1 MPWKYGSVTLREGS
15 SWTDDNGIKH
25 PTNWGIWTDTYKKNV
40 MGLTWV
46 EPPKTFDDE
55 YYFGWNADESALL
68 PKPLAD
74 LKTNK
79 ISLARQIVQNDLS
92 ESDWYVTRKYER
104 DVAIPSEVSAYR
116 TAVLTNYTSLQ
127 SAINSASDI
136 DELKA
141 LYTSTAGASQDAKS
155 IDATSSSV
163 VSISNN
169 TITINGHGFVNDEAV
184 SYSVGLNSDNNRA
197 AVIGGLI
204 NGYTYFVHSA
214 TTNTFK
220 LSESHS
226 NCGDASAVNISA
238 LSSDGTKQTFT
249 SLGKYGKGQTS
260 PDKNAT
266 KYDGS

>member
-1 MPWKYGSVTLREGS
+1 MPWKYGSVTLKEGK

-25 PTNWGIWTDTYKKNV
+25 PTNWTVWTETYKKNV
-40 MGLTWV
+40 IGLTWV
-46 EPPKTFDDE
+46 DSPKTFDNE

-74 LKTNK
+74 IKTNK
-79 ISLARQIVQNDLS
+79 ISLARQIVKNDLS

-104 DVAIPSEVSAYR
+104 DIAIPSEVSAYR

-141 LYTSTAGASQDAKS
+141 LYIPTAGASQDPKS

-163 VSISNN
+163 VSTSDD

-184 SYSVGLNSDNNRA
+184 HYAVGLNSDDKSA

-204 NGYTYFVHSA
+204 NRYVYFVHSA

-226 NCGDASAVNISA
+226 DCGDAAAVNIPS
-238 LSSDGTKQTFT
+238 LSSDGTAQTFT
-249 SLGKYGKGQTS
+249 SYGKYGKGRTS
-260 PDKNAT
+260 PDKTAT

>member
-1 MPWKYGSVTLREGS
+1 MPWKYGSVTLKEGS

-104 DVAIPSEVSAYR
+104 DIAIPSEISAYR
-116 TAVLTNYTSLQ
+116 TAILTNYTSLQ

-141 LYTSTAGASQDAKS
+141 LYTSTAGASQDAKN

-163 VSISNN
+163 VSTSNN

-184 SYSVGLNSDNNRA
+184 HYEVGLNSDDKSA

-204 NGYTYFVHSA
+204 DRYVYFVHSA

-226 NCGDASAVNISA
+226 NCGDAAAVNITS
-238 LSSDGTKQTFT
+238 LSSDGTAQTFT
-249 SLGKYGKGQTS
+249 SYGKYGKGRTF
-260 PDKNAT
+260 PDKTAS

>member
-1 MPWKYGSVTLREGS
+1 MPWKYGSVTLKEGS

-25 PTNWGIWTDTYKKNV
+25 PTNWAIWTDNYKKDV

-46 EPPKTFDDE
+46 DPPKTFNEE

-68 PKPLAD
+68 PKPLTD
-74 LKTNK
+74 LKISK
-79 ISLARQIVQNDLS
+79 ITSARRTVQSDLS
-92 ESDWYVTRKYER
+92 RSDWYITRKYER

-141 LYTSTAGASQDAKS
+141 LYIPTAGASQDAKS

-163 VSISNN
+163 VSTSDN

-184 SYSVGLNSDNNRA
+184 YYSVGVNSDDDPA

-204 NGYTYFVHSA
+204 NRYVYFVHSA

-226 NCGDASAVNISA
+226 DCGDAAAVNITS
-238 LSSDGTKQTFT
+238 LSSDGTAQTFT
-249 SLGKYGKGQTS
+249 SYGKYGKGRTS
-260 PDKNAT
+260 PDKTAT

>member
-1 MPWKYGSVTLREGS
+1 MPWKYGSVTLKEGS
-15 SWTDDNGIKH
+15 SWTDDNGVKH
-25 PTNWGIWTDTYKKNV
+25 PTNWAIWTETYKKNV
-40 MGLTWV
+40 IGLTWV
-46 EPPKTFDDE
+46 DPPKTFDSE
-55 YYFGWNADESALL
+55 YYFGWNSDESALL

-74 LKTNK
+74 LKTSKLSFAREK
-79 ISLARQIVQNDLS
+79 IQSELS
-92 ESDWYVTRKYER
+92 ETDWYVTRKYER
-104 DVAIPSEVSAYR
+104 DIAIPSEVSAYR

-141 LYTSTAGASQDAKS
+141 LYTSTNGASQDSKI

-163 VSISNN
+163 VSTSDN

-184 SYSVGLNSDNNRA
+184 SYNVAVNSDDSPA

-204 NGYTYFVHSA
+204 DRYTYFVHSA

-226 NCGDASAVNISA
+226 DCGDAAAVNITS
-238 LSSDGTKQTFT
+238 LSSDGTAQTFI
-249 SLGKYGKGQTS
+249 SYGKYGKGQTF

>member
-1 MPWKYGSVTLREGS
+1 MPWKYGSVTLKEGS
-15 SWTDDNGIKH
+15 SWTDDNGIRH
-25 PTNWGIWTDTYKKNV
+25 PTNWGIWTDTYKKDV

-46 EPPKTFDDE
+46 DPPKTFDEE

-74 LKTNK
+74 LKISK
-79 ISLARQIVQNDLS
+79 ITSARRTVQSDLS
-92 ESDWYVTRKYER
+92 RSDWYVTRKYER

-141 LYTSTAGASQDAKS
+141 IYETTNGASQDAKS
-155 IDATSSSV
+155 IDATSSGV
-163 VSISNN
+163 VSTSNN

-184 SYSVGLNSDNNRA
+184 LYDVGINSDKEEA

-204 NGYTYFVHSA
+204 NRLTYFVHSA

-260 PDKNAT
+260 PNKNAT

>member
-104 DVAIPSEVSAYR
+104 DIAIPSEISAYR
-116 TAVLTNYTSLQ
+116 TAILTNYTSLQ

-141 LYTSTAGASQDAKS
+141 LYTSTAGASQDAKN

-163 VSISNN
+163 VSTSNN

-184 SYSVGLNSDNNRA
+184 TYSVGINSDKEEA

-204 NGYTYFVHSA
+204 NRFTYFVHSA

-238 LSSDGTKQTFT
+238 LSSDGTAQTFT
-249 SLGKYGKGQTS
+249 SNGKFGKGQTF
-260 PDKNAT
+260 PNKNAT

>member
-25 PTNWGIWTDTYKKNV
+25 PTNWSIWTDTYKKDV

-46 EPPKTFDDE
+46 DPPKTFDDE

-68 PKPLAD
+68 PKPLTD
-74 LKTNK
+74 LKISK
-79 ISLARQIVQNDLS
+79 ITSARRTVQSDLS
-92 ESDWYVTRKYER
+92 RSDWYVTRKYER

-141 LYTSTAGASQDAKS
+141 LYTSTAGASQDAKN

-163 VSISNN
+163 VSTSNN

-184 SYSVGLNSDNNRA
+184 TYSVGINSDKEEA

-204 NGYTYFVHSA
+204 NRFTYFVHSA

-260 PDKNAT
+260 PSKNAT

>member
-1 MPWKYGSVTLREGS
+1 MPWKYGSVELKEGS

-25 PTNWGIWTDTYKKNV
+25 PTNWSIWTETYKKNV

-46 EPPKTFDDE
+46 DPPKTYDRE
-55 YYFGWNADESALL
+55 YYFGWNSDESALL
-68 PKPLAD
+68 PRPIAD
-74 LKTNK
+74 LKTTKLSQAKN
-79 ISLARQIVQNDLS
+79 RVQFVLN
-92 ESDWYVTRKYER
+92 ETDWYITRKYER
-104 DVAIPSEVSAYR
+104 DIAIPSEISAYR
-116 TAVLTNYTSLQ
+116 TAALTNYASLQ
-127 SAINSASDI
+127 SAINSASDV

-141 LYTSTAGASQDAKS
+141 IYEVTAGASQDAKS

-163 VSISNN
+163 VSTSDD

-184 SYSVGLNSDNNRA
+184 HYAVGLNSDDKSA

-204 NGYTYFVHSA
+204 DRYVYFVHSA

-226 NCGDASAVNISA
+226 DCGDAAVVNITS
-238 LSSDGTKQTFT
+238 LSSDGTAQTFT
-249 SLGKYGKGQTS
+249 SYGKYGKGRTS
-260 PDKNAT
+260 PDKTAT